1 MKKQEK
7 EEKERQKKEQQ
18 KAIEEEIILNEK
30 EQLRI
35 ELEIMEAGNVE
46 SEALESEN
54 DKSHVNRNEPGIEQ
68 QVAEREQNRHD
79 ALADCV

>member
-7 EEKERQKKEQQ
+7 KEKERQKKEQQ

-30 EQLRI
+30 EQLRL

-46 SEALESEN
+46 SEAPESEN
-54 DKSHVNRNEPGIEQ
+54 DTSHVNYNEPGIEQ
-68 QVAEREQNRHD
+68 QGAEREQNGHN
-79 ALADCV
+79 ALADCA